1 MNLQREFATINGKLD
16 EIAKNTEPEE
26 LELESLGE
34 WLDEWLD
41 LYKVGQIKDSTIY
54 QYRLMIK
61 RIPEPLKLK
70 PLGKL
75 QPRELQRFLYSIRQT
90 RQRQHVYCL
99 LKDAFHKAF
108 VLRMLEFD
116 PMLAVEKPK
125 HIKKERKAFDR
136 EQEAR
141 FVKACNCS
149 KYGDMYLV
157 MLYTGIR
164 KGEALALEC
173 RDIDL
178 HNRVLHITKAIN
190 DLNRLDTPKSKAG
203 FRKVP
208 IFDNLYPYL
217 QKYAGKSN
225 RRIFPIVET
234 TAHIHFHMILKTAGL
249 EGQGFTT
256 HSLRHTFLTR
266 LCETGVSLKVAQK
279 WAGHCDAKLTL
290 NVYTHCN
297 ADFEA
302 ENVKMYNEKLKSG
315 V

>member
-125 HIKKERKAFDR
+125 HVKKNAKHSIGSRK
-136 EQEAR
+136 
-141 FVKACNCS
+141 
-149 KYGDMYLV
+149 
-157 MLYTGIR
+157 
-164 KGEALALEC
+164 LALSRHATVQSMVTCILSCCIRESA
-173 RDIDL
+173 RE
-178 HNRVLHITKAIN
+178 
-190 DLNRLDTPKSKAG
+190 
-203 FRKVP
+203 
-208 IFDNLYPYL
+208 
-217 QKYAGKSN
+217 
-225 RRIFPIVET
+225 RRSHWSVGTLICT
-234 TAHIHFHMILKTAGL
+234 TVCCILPR
-249 EGQGFTT
+249 Q
-256 HSLRHTFLTR
+256 
-266 LCETGVSLKVAQK
+266 
-279 WAGHCDAKLTL
+279 
-290 NVYTHCN
+290 
-297 ADFEA
+297 
-302 ENVKMYNEKLKSG
+302 
-315 V
+315 